1 MLKICAIAPVIES
14 GPHSVTEYQAFLDR
28 SFGGLPGVEVV
39 GRMLK
44 SGPSSIENEL
54 DDALAVP
61 GILEV
66 GIKAQA
72 DGAQG
77 ILIDCMLDPGLRAL
91 RTALNIPVMGTAEIG
106 FRLAAALGNKFGIV
120 DVCDDTGP
128 MVEAQVRAMGLAPQF
143 AGVRGTGLCVEEITK
158 DESATLARLLDA
170 AALAIRQDG
179 ADVLVFGCTEFSPYT
194 DKLREKLSS
203 HRLDVPVINPTTLAV
218 GTLVAVVRAG
228 IVHSKRAY
236 PTPQEKKTLRGY
248 AVPKFYLPSEK

>member
-1 MLKICAIAPVIES
+1 VLKIYTIAPVIETKV
-14 GPHSVTEYQAFLDR
+14 HKVAAYQAFLDR
-28 SFGGLPGVEVV
+28 AFADLPGVQVI

-66 GIKAQA
+66 GLAAQA
-72 DGAQG
+72 DGAHG
-77 ILIDCMLDPGLRAL
+77 VLIDCMLDPGLKAL
-91 RTALNIPVMGTAEIG
+91 RTALDIPVMGTAEIG

-128 MVEAQVRAMGLAPQF
+128 MVDAQVRTMGLGAQF
-143 AGVRGTGLCVEEITK
+143 AGVRGTGLGVEEVTQ
-158 DESATLARLLDA
+158 DETATLLRLEEA
-170 AALAIRQDG
+170 ATLAIRQDG
-179 ADVLVFGCTEFSPYT
+179 ADVLIFGCTEFSPFT
-194 DKLREKLSS
+194 DKLRQRLLSQ
-203 HRLDVPVINPTTLAV
+203 RLDVPVINPTVLAV

-228 IVHSKRAY
+228 LCHSKRAY

-248 AVPKFYLPSEK
+248 AVPKFYQSSET